1 MEAKIPIS
9 EFTVTK
15 SSLKYKVSS
24 INNLLKISYVT
35 TKNLENWQSNNLLIN
50 IRNWSIERVLIILCA
65 FFNCCCS

>member
-24 INNLLKISYVT
+24 INNLKISYVT